1 MMKII
6 LLTGESG
13 VGKTTISKKLCED
26 HQFHEVWSASTR
38 QPRNEE
44 DDDHFYVDKED
55 AWDFF

>member
-26 HQFHEVWSASTR
+26 NQFHEVWSASTR

-44 DDDHFYVDKED
+44 DDDHFMWIKKMLGIS
-55 AWDFF
+55 F